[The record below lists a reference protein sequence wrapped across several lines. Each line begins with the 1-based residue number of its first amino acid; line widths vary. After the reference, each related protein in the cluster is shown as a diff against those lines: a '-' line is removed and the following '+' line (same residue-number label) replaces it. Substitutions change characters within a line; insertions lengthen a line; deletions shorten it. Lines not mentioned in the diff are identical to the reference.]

1 MDGANGMT
9 YEESLAWL
17 YSTQQIG
24 IKLGLD
30 NTHRLLELLEIDPGD
45 RTIFHVAG
53 TNGKGSTCAFLESVC
68 REAGLKTGLFT
79 SPHLVSFRERIRID
93 FEPAP
98 AETLAQILTRIRDEI
113 QTWDPHPSFFEITTA
128 LGMRTFLD
136 GGAEAII
143 LETGLG
149 GRLDSTN
156 AVASSVTGITSISLD
171 HQQWLGDSIAKIAEE
186 KAGII
191 KAGKPVVTVSSQDE
205 DAAQVIRERAESLG
219 SPLHI
224 APVYSGETGIC
235 GEHQTANAGL
245 AARMIE
251 VSPLNISASEV
262 ERGMAKAMWPGRF
275 HRLEF
280 QGSPVIID
288 GAHNAEAAEA
298 LVRTWKA
305 EFGDQKAAIVFGAVA
320 DKEPQKLLKVLSP
333 ITGALF
339 PTTIATQRGMTA
351 DDLAKQIGE
360 SAQPAPSA
368 SLALRLAQATQLP
381 ILVTGSFFLAGQ
393 VLEVLGWGNADF
405 EPSEQ

>member
-191 KAGKPVVTVSSQDE
+191 KAGK
-205 DAAQVIRERAESLG
+205 
-219 SPLHI
+219 
-224 APVYSGETGIC
+224 
-235 GEHQTANAGL
+235 
-245 AARMIE
+245 
-251 VSPLNISASEV
+251 
-262 ERGMAKAMWPGRF
+262 
-275 HRLEF
+275 RLEF